1 MARMFAN
8 KSYKTINKNENNS
21 LIRFSNK
28 KGYISEKGGLKFV
41 RQSLPVIWTESIRLL
56 QL

>member
-1 MARMFAN
+1 MTRMFGN

-21 LIRFSNK
+21 LIPFSNK
-28 KGYISEKGGLKFV
+28 KGYISENGELKFV
-41 RQSLPVIWTESIRLL
+41 RQSLRVIWTESIRLL

>member
-8 KSYKTINKNENNS
+8 KSYKTINKNENNL

-41 RQSLPVIWTESIRLL
+41 RQSLPVIWTESVRLL